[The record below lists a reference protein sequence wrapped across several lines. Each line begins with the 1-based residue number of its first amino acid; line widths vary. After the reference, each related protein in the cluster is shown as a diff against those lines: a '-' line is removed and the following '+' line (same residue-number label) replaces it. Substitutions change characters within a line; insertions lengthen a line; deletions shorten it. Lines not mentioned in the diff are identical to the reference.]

1 MGKQASLWVKKRLYG
16 SAKSGV
22 YTGDLIEKGEVWGGG
37 QDFGG
42 FFCDFL
48 RFFLRFFFDF
58 CNYFRKPCCGPMS
71 STSADPEDPPPDE
84 VREVRE
90 VNEDEGSE
98 DQVAK

>member
-1 MGKQASLWVKKRLYG
+1 MFV
-16 SAKSGV
+16 
-22 YTGDLIEKGEVWGGG
+22 EKEW
-37 QDFGG
+37 DFCRFLLG
-42 FFCDFL
+42 FL
-48 RFFLRFFFDF
+48 RFFRT
-58 CNYFRKPCCGPMS
+58 YFRKPCCGPMS

>member
-1 MGKQASLWVKKRLYG
+1 MGCMVDKDHLFVGFLGESSAFCGKK
-16 SAKSGV
+16 
-22 YTGDLIEKGEVWGGG
+22 
-37 QDFGG
+37 
-42 FFCDFL
+42 CDFC
-48 RFFLRFFFDF
+48 RFCPWFLRVFRT
-58 CNYFRKPCCGPMS
+58 YFRKPCCGPMS